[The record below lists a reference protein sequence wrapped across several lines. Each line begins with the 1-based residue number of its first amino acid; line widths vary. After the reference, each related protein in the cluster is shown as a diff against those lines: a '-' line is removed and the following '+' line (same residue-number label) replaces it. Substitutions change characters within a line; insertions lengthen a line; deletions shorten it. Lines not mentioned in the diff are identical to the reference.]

1 MDRRT
6 LLILGSLWSA
16 TSLRVPLVHVRKP
29 LLPLDATL
37 LRLNEDEFAQFSS
50 HASAGRCLLALLHA
64 PAGER
69 SSPDGACGVLCEAL
83 DAGSVAEDGLYVV
96 HAIAF
101 ARLRV
106 RHARLVDN
114 PTLGY
119 ARASDESAFD
129 NPFEGNEYDIVRSE
143 AIVRHAS
150 RWFRLDHSFPLQ
162 GGYMSICSD
171 ITSPRGSAPR
181 ASPERR
187 RLPHRNR
194 R

>member
-1 MDRRT
+1 MIGT
-6 LLILGSLWSA
+6 Y
-16 TSLRVPLVHVRKP
+16 
-29 LLPLDATL
+29 
-37 LRLNEDEFAQFSS
+37 Q
-50 HASAGRCLLALLHA
+50 RCA
-64 PAGER
+64 PARGER
-69 SSPDGACGVLCEAL
+69 ERAELVEAMK
-83 DAGSVAEDGLYVV
+83 G
-96 HAIAF
+96 F

-106 RHARLVDN
+106 RYARLVDN

-143 AIVRHAS
+143 AIVRDAS
-150 RWFRLDHSFPLQ
+150 HWFRLDHCFPLQ

-187 RLPHRNR
+187 RPPHRNR